1 MKNLKDF
8 KARKSHIL
16 SMKEIIKIIKELLL
30 EAAGVFLIIGSFF
43 WFIFDSYTA
52 ATNTESGIPPTFAGE
67 FTLLI
72 LGLALIAFSR
82 FVMMKDINKI
92 LDDKIKDFE
101 RDVNIIKS
109 QNRTISSQ
117 LEKIQD
123 KKEK

>member
-1 MKNLKDF
+1 
-8 KARKSHIL
+8 
-16 SMKEIIKIIKELLL
+16 MKEFLKVIKELIL
-30 EAAGVFLIIGSFF
+30 EVTGIFLIIGSFF

-52 ATNTESGIPPTFAGE
+52 ATNTESGIPPTFVGE

-72 LGLALIAFSR
+72 IGLALVAFSM
-82 FVMMKDINKI
+82 FVLIKDVNKI
-92 LDDKIKDFE
+92 LDDRIKDFE